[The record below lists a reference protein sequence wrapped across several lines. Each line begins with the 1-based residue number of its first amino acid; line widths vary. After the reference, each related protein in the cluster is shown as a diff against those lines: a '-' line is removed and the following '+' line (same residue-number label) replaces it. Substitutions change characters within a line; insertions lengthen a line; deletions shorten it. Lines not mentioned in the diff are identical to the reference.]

1 MPIDISGQ
9 IVTYIFPIGFLP
21 IYNITITRCPILRL
35 CIYRARCDEYHA
47 PQFYKPFHLCSFH
60 LFDIVLLHQS
70 GFASFVSRILKYQHF
85 SRKKMRP
92 PQQHTPILSNIL
104 LSLLN
109 PYKKTAIPA
118 VYFIDS
124 SN

>member
-21 IYNITITRCPILRL
+21 IYNITITRRPILRL
-35 CIYRARCDEYHA
+35 CIYRARCDEYRA

-70 GFASFVSRILKYQHF
+70 VFASFVSRTSQSQHF
-85 SRKKMRP
+85 FRKKMRHIRW
-92 PQQHTPILSNIL
+92 HTSILSDIL

-118 VYFIDS
+118 VCFIDS